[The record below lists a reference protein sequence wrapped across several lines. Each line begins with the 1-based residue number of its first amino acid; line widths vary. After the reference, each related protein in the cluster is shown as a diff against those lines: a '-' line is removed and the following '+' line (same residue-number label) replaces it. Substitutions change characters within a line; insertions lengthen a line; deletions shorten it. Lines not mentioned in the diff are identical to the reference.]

1 MRANGAA
8 VKAIRE
14 RSGLRATEFAR
25 EVCISPQYL
34 SGIEAG
40 DKPGSEPVLFRM
52 AQILKV
58 PVTALIA
65 DPDDWEPRRARR

>member
-8 VKAIRE
+8 VRAIRE
-14 RSGLRATEFAR
+14 RSGLRATDFAR

-40 DKPGSEPVLFRM
+40 DKPGSEPVIVRM

-58 PVTALIA
+58 PVVAILT
-65 DPDDWEPRRARR
+65 DPEDWEPRAVRR